1 MTENHID
8 KRKKISRLD
17 RAETIGLW
25 VVVIIVVA
33 AVVVALHQ
41 VASSL

>member
-1 MTENHID
+1 MDKHID
-8 KRKKISRLD
+8 RRKKISRLD
-17 RAETIGLW
+17 RIETIGLW
-25 VVVIIVVA
+25 AVVVINAV